1 MASNLLMYNIT
12 AGQSFTI
19 PEGFLWASI
28 KPASGATYTIT
39 NGLAG
44 DQANFSLK
52 TSPAIDDVFTFGPMP
67 SLQAYKAHI
76 IAATGGAV
84 LIAYTNGN

>member
-1 MASNLLMYNIT
+1 MASNLLMINLT

-28 KPASGATYTIT
+28 KPSSGATYTIT
-39 NGLAG
+39 NGLAVDMAG
-44 DQANFSLK
+44 ISLK
-52 TSPAIDDVFTFGPMP
+52 TSPAIEEVFTFGPQP
-67 SLQAYKAHI
+67 SLGAFKEHT

-84 LIAYTNGN
+84 LVVYTNGN